1 MKKAGFSVKSLQYV
15 LRETVNKKEQVS
27 VQRVFLQGKF
37 VKVSNWYMFLVISDL
52 GNYFMILVGLKFL

>member
-37 VKVSNWYMFLVISDL
+37 VKVSNWYMFLVLSDL

>member
-37 VKVSNWYMFLVISDL
+37 VKVSNWYMFLVL
-52 GNYFMILVGLKFL
+52 